1 MTRRL
6 FPLLLALL
14 MMLSIAPASLAREEL
29 PYAKIDWYIGLNPL
43 PDTAVVNDALNEYLM
58 EKLNCEV
65 NLIYMTSADWETKIG
80 TMIASGQDM
89 GILGFGSQS
98 KSDYVIESQRGAYYP
113 LDELLETHGQ
123 ETKALFSD
131 AIWEAMKIGG
141 HVYGIPSLKDN
152 GYFISLVYNK
162 DMADELGID
171 VDSVKY
177 STFRDMEDLFREVKE
192 KRDAA
197 HPEWADRPIAWNI
210 NRIYPYNFA
219 FETFL
224 NDSYLTV
231 CNIEGIMDVEGYD
244 DGTAFNFYETPEFLE
259 FALQK
264 QRMVEEGLYA
274 YDYSIIK
281 EYQYDGSIFAWAGW
295 GYTFMQDH
303 LYSDVFTTAMK
314 MSDRL
319 WTETNNYFSA
329 GTCISA
335 NCANPEQAMRVLNLV
350 NTDPFVA
357 TMMRFGV
364 EGEHYTYDADGKM
377 TFDGTKN
384 ADPAQR
390 AFYYWYAAPVGNLTI
405 VNAPESL
412 TGPDGI
418 MLTRMVEYNQASIVP
433 RHMGFVF
440 DTSPV
445 VNEIAACT
453 SIVMEYQNELQLGQ
467 LNSQEEVEETV
478 EEFVEKLKAN
488 GSEKVVAEVQR
499 QMDAWEAAK

>member
-14 MMLSIAPASLAREEL
+14 MLLTLAPVSQAEDL
-29 PYAKIDWYIGLNPL
+29 PYAKIDWYVGLNPL
-43 PDTAVVNDALNEYLM
+43 PDLPIVNDALNEYLM

-65 NLIYMTSADWETKIG
+65 NLIYMTSAEWEDKIG

-113 LDELLETHGQ
+113 LNDLLETYGQ
-123 ETKALFSD
+123 ETKALFDD

-141 HVYGIPSLKDN
+141 NIYGIPSLKDN
-152 GYFISLVYNK
+152 GYFISLIYNQE
-162 DMADELGID
+162 MADEFGID
-171 VDSVKY
+171 IDSVKY
-177 STFRDMEDLFREVKE
+177 SSFRDLEDLFREVKGLRDE
-192 KRDAA
+192 KN
-197 HPEWADRPIAWNI
+197 PQWAERPIVWNVS
-210 NRIYPYNFA
+210 RIYPYNFA

-224 NDSYLTV
+224 NDSFLAV
-231 CNIEGIMDVEGYD
+231 CNINGIMDIDGYD
-244 DGTAFNFYETPEFLE
+244 DGTVLNFYETPEFLD

-264 QRMVEEGLYA
+264 QSLVEEGIYA
-274 YDYSIIK
+274 YDYEIIR
-281 EYQYDGSIFAWAGW
+281 EWQYDGSIFAWVGW
-295 GYTFMQDH
+295 GYTFMQEH
-303 LYSDVFTTAMK
+303 LISDAFTTSMK

-335 NCANPEQAMRVLNLV
+335 NCKNPEQAMQILNLV
-350 NTDPFVA
+350 NTDPFMA

-364 EGEHYTYDADGKM
+364 EGVHYTYDAEGKM
-377 TFDGTKN
+377 TFEGTTN

-390 AFYYWYAAPVGNLTI
+390 AYYYWYAAPVGNLTI
-405 VNAPESL
+405 VNAPEAL

-418 MLTRMVEYNQASIVP
+418 MLTRMIEYNEACIVP

-445 VNEIAACT
+445 VNELAACT
-453 SIVMEYQNELQLGQ
+453 SIVLEYQEELQRGQ
-467 LNSQEEVEETV
+467 LNSQEDVEETV
-478 EEFVEKLKAN
+478 KEFVEKLKAN
-488 GSEKVVAEVQR
+488 GSEKIVAEVQR
-499 QMDAWEAAK
+499 QIDAWEAAR